1 MALGR
6 ILVIDDEVPYCEVM
20 AEILKSRDYEVRTA
34 HAVPQA
40 LEVLDNFSPDLILM
54 DVMMPGSDGLS
65 LVRQLRQDGEQHDVP
80 IIIISALAMSPDR
93 QRALDAGADE
103 FLPKPFT
110 QSELHEAIARYVS
123 VTV

>member
-1 MALGR
+1 MALAR
-6 ILVIDDEVPYCEVM
+6 IMVVDDEIAYCEVM

-34 HAVPQA
+34 HAVPHA
-40 LEVLDNFSPDLILM
+40 MDVMNDFDPDLILM

-65 LVRQLRQDGEQHDVP
+65 LVRKLRQHVEHRKIP
-80 IIIISALAMSPDR
+80 IIIISALALSHDR

-110 QSELHEAIARYVS
+110 QAELHEAIARYVGVS
-123 VTV
+123 V